1 MAAYAKAMAGIYRYA
16 AFIGDVFEG
25 SLKL

>member
-16 AFIGDVFEG
+16 AFIGDVLEG
-25 SLKL
+25 PLKL